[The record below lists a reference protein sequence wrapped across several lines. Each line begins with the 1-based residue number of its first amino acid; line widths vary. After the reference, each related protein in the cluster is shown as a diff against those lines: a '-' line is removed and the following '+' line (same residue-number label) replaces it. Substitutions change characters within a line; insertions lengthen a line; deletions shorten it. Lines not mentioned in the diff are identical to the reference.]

1 VDEEEAVPKMV
12 HLPEEP
18 LFHHPGSHPEQKK
31 QDTFSRLHFRNL
43 QENTQTTFL
52 ITNEKQLHLLLK

>member
-1 VDEEEAVPKMV
+1 MV